1 MSASV
6 LPHTSVHVAIVAG
19 TSTMR
24 EKASR
29 YAALI
34 AEGRF
39 QAEDPLHLQMVYYF
53 EGRKII
59 GFLDGAF
66 EGVLYL

>member
-6 LPHTSVHVAIVAG
+6 LPHTSVPVAIVAG
-19 TSTMR
+19 TSTIR

-34 AEGRF
+34 A
-39 QAEDPLHLQMVYYF
+39 
-53 EGRKII
+53 
-59 GFLDGAF
+59 
-66 EGVLYL
+66 VLAYR